1 MEKFAKVAKT
11 DSRRSRKANIL
22 TKNKE
27 IELVIKKLQIKM
39 ALVMTSTKYLN
50 KDYHHSFSKSSKTKY
65 FLSF

>member
-1 MEKFAKVAKT
+1 LQRLPKLTREEVEKL
-11 DSRRSRKANIL
+11 NIL